1 MKRVELKLEDL
12 NVESFEVTLDLS
24 AGTNAQYTDKDHC

>member
-1 MKRVELKLEDL
+1 MNRVELKLEDL
-12 NVESFEVTLDLS
+12 KVESFEIAMEFG